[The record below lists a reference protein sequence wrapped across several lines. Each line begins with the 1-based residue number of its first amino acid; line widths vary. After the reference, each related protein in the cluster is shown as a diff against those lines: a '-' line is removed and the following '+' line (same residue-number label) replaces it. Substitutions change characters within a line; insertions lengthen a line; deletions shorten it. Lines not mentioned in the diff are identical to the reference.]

1 MDRFIE
7 VTGPLA
13 DALNWSLKSN
23 MDRFIGSW
31 YNILRLDF
39 LV

>member
-13 DALNWSLKSN
+13 DALNWNLKSN
-23 MDRFIGSW
+23 MDRFIA
-31 YNILRLDF
+31 L
-39 LV
+39 